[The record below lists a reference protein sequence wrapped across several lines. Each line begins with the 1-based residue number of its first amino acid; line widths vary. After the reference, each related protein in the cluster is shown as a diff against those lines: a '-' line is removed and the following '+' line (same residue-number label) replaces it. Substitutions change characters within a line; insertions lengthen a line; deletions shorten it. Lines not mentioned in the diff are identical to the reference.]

1 MIEVKVK
8 TRLDQFQLD
17 AELHASGTICLA
29 GRNGSGKTS
38 LLRAIAGFLRIDEG
52 YVVIGGTDVTRQ
64 PVERRGVIMVTP
76 TTFFPH
82 LDVDSHLVW
91 GAKLGGQAKP
101 DKAEEVERVRS
112 ELGINFGGPVRN
124 LSQGMRERVALATA
138 LLASPKAILVD
149 EAFSNLHEKE
159 EVVASYCRLATE
171 RGIDVIFTSQDEADG
186 RLSAHLYVMNDGSIS
201 RESSQTPE

>member
-1 MIEVKVK
+1 
-8 TRLDQFQLD
+8 
-17 AELHASGTICLA
+17 
-29 GRNGSGKTS
+29 
-38 LLRAIAGFLRIDEG
+38 
-52 YVVIGGTDVTRQ
+52 
-64 PVERRGVIMVTP
+64 MVTP

-101 DKAEEVERVRS
+101 DKTEEVERVRS
-112 ELGINFGGPVRN
+112 ELGINFGGLVRN

-159 EVVASYCRLATE
+159 EVIASYCRLGTE